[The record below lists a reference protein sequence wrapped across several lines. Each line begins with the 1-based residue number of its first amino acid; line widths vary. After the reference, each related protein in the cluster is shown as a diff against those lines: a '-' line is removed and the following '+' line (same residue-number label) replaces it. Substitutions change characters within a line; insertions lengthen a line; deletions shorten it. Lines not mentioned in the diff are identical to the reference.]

1 MLQPMAGFDDSLVR
15 EYFEANGF
23 FVRQSRKYAVQSR
36 RKRADEEGD
45 LLVINPSPRREM
57 VLPFQLFGSDIPGL
71 TTAVVAIKA
80 WHSTKA
86 ITPTM
91 IRKGDLLE
99 FVKKE
104 AVEAAKEA
112 FAELS
117 ANAAE
122 PMSKILILPGIP
134 SLEPQRSES
143 IALLKQSGVDHVIT
157 FRTILENLVQNVESN
172 QSYDRSDTLQL
183 LRLLRVYDMVKPA
196 QLELFNGSNPPNK

>member
-1 MLQPMAGFDDSLVR
+1 MLQTMAGFDDSLVR
-15 EYFEANGF
+15 EYFEVNGF

-45 LLVINPSPRREM
+45 LLIINPAPRREM
-57 VLPFQLFGSDIPGL
+57 VPPFQLFSSDTPSL

-80 WHSTKA
+80 WHTTKA

-117 ANAAE
+117 ANAE
-122 PMSKILILPGIP
+122 QPISKILILPGIP
-134 SLEPQRSES
+134 AQEPQRSES
-143 IALLKQSGVDHVIT
+143 IALLKQSLSLIHI
-157 FRTILENLVQNVESN
+157 
-172 QSYDRSDTLQL
+172 
-183 LRLLRVYDMVKPA
+183 
-196 QLELFNGSNPPNK
+196 